1 MRQTKERDREL
12 GSHRRMRGWGRARD
26 NSTIVQGGVGGQ
38 TPRGRKLALF
48 PCTGAGPWLAGRA
61 GSVLE
66 ETGAELIAGAQV
78 TLSPNTTFQ
87 AGTPSQPLLGN
98 PAVPFPSKSLP

>member
-1 MRQTKERDREL
+1 MRQTKGRDREL

-26 NSTIVQGGVGGQ
+26 NSTIVQGGA
-38 TPRGRKLALF
+38 PRGRKLALF
-48 PCTGAGPWLAGRA
+48 PCTEAGPWLAGRA
-61 GSVLE
+61 GSILE

-78 TLSPNTTFQ
+78 ALSPNTTFQ